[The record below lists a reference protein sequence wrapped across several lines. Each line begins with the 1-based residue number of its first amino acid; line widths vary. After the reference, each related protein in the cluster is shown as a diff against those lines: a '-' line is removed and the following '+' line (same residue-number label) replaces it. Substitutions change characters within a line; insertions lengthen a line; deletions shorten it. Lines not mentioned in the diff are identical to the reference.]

1 MDETQIA
8 KLALL
13 REAYHKIRNE
23 KLATGITIHTLSG
36 DFDINNGQIVTAV
49 LDFLIHEV
57 NAQIRNEVNE

>member
-36 DFDINNGQIVTAV
+36 DFHINNGQIVTAV

-57 NAQIRNEVNE
+57 NAQIRNEVNG